1 MVTSEH
7 NDARFT
13 NRFTACKSPIKLSQT
28 YRGLLLSHPVH
39 YLKSV
44 NDQVLFHATQQAIC
58 LCNKSKVYLHSEDFT
73 HAIAGKIDAFD
84 LFTGELAVKDFHEL
98 RNVWV
103 ERSHMRVMPL
113 EPLMVNLI
121 SKSKN
126 YRGNISNISLEGA
139 AIYLHN
145 KETENLI
152 LHSGENVILQF
163 SIPNTR
169 KLSLQGKIVNLNVME
184 NHLLRIG
191 LRIQSTANERSILQN
206 YIQMNY
212 DLTMKMINETCSK
225 ILAPPQTKDLYF

>member
-13 NRFTACKSPIKLSQT
+13 NRFTECKSPIKLSQT

-58 LCNKSKVYLHSEDFT
+58 LCNKSNVYLHSDDFT

-98 RNVWV
+98 RNIWV
-103 ERSHMRVMPL
+103 ERRYIRVMPL

-121 SKSKN
+121 GKSKN

-139 AIYLHN
+139 AVYLHR

-152 LHSGENVILQF
+152 LHTGENVILQF

-191 LRIQSTANERSILQN
+191 LRTQSTCQRKINITKIYSNELRVN
-206 YIQMNY
+206 NEY
-212 DLTMKMINETCSK
+212 D
-225 ILAPPQTKDLYF
+225 Q